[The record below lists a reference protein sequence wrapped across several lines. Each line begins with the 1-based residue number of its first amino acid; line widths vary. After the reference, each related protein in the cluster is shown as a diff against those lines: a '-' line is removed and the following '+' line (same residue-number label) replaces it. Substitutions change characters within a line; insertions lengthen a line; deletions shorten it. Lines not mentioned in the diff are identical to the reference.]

1 MKDKNHTYPV
11 LYTFRRCPYAIRA
24 RMALSYSKI
33 KVELK
38 EILLNNRP
46 PGLFAVS
53 PKGTVPVLCINNI
66 TVIDESLDIMKW
78 ALKQNDPNLWI
89 SYNKR
94 MQFDII
100 EENDNEFK
108 YWLDRYKYFDR
119 FPKNN
124 RDYYRAK
131 CGEYLTR
138 LNQLLKCNQYLL
150 TNKLLFV
157 DVAIVPFIRQF
168 ANIDEDWFQENYTKL
183 SNWLN
188 NIMESKLFV
197 SVMDKY
203 LEYNSEQKPL
213 ITNFNKSY

>member
-1 MKDKNHTYPV
+1 MRDKNHTYPV

-24 RMALSYSKI
+24 RMALSHSKI

-46 PGLFAVS
+46 SELIAVS

-78 ALKQNDPNLWI
+78 ALKQNDPNSWI

-131 CGEYLTR
+131 CSEYLKK
-138 LNQLLKCNQYLL
+138 LNKLLEYNQYLL

-157 DVAIVPFIRQF
+157 DVAIFPFIRQC
-168 ANIDEDWFQENYTKL
+168 ANVDQYWFKVTYTKL
-183 SNWLN
+183 DNWLN
-188 NIMESKLFV
+188 NIIESKLFV

-203 LEYNSEQKPL
+203 LEYNSGQEPL
-213 ITNFNKSY
+213 ITNFNKS

>member
-1 MKDKNHTYPV
+1 MKNKNYTYPV

-24 RMALSYSKI
+24 RMALSYSQI

-38 EILLNNRP
+38 EILLSNRP
-46 PGLFAVS
+46 SELYAIS
-53 PKGTVPVLCINNI
+53 IKGTVPVLCINNN

-78 ALKQNDPNLWI
+78 ALMQNDSNSWI
-89 SYNKR
+89 SYKKR
-94 MQFDII
+94 IQFDII

-131 CGEYLTR
+131 CSEYLTK
-138 LNQLLKCNQYLL
+138 LNKLLEYNQYLL

-157 DVAIVPFIRQF
+157 DVAIFPFIRQC
-168 ANIDEDWFQENYTKL
+168 ANVDQYWFKVTYTKL
-183 SNWLN
+183 DNWLN
-188 NIMESKLFV
+188 NIIESKLFV

-203 LEYNSEQKPL
+203 FEYNSTQEPL
-213 ITNFNKSY
+213 ITDFNKL

>member
-1 MKDKNHTYPV
+1 
-11 LYTFRRCPYAIRA
+11 
-24 RMALSYSKI
+24 MALSYSKVS
-33 KVELK
+33 VEVK

-46 PGLFAVS
+46 PELLAVS
-53 PKGTVPVLCINNI
+53 IKGTVPVLCINDT

-78 ALKQNDPNLWI
+78 ALIQNDPNLW
-89 SYNKR
+89 SHYNKE

-108 YWLDRYKYFDR
+108 YWLDRYKYYDR
-119 FPKNN
+119 YPENN

-131 CGEYLTR
+131 CDRYLIR
-138 LNQLLKCNQYLL
+138 LNQLLEKNQYLL

-168 ANIDEDWFQENYTKL
+168 ANVDKYWFEETYAKL

-188 NIMESKLFV
+188 NIIESKLFT

-213 ITNFNKSY
+213 ITNFNKS

>member
-1 MKDKNHTYPV
+1 MKNKNQTYPI

-38 EILLNNRP
+38 EILLSNRP
-46 PGLFAVS
+46 SELYAVS
-53 PKGTVPVLCINNI
+53 PKGTVPVLCINNT

-78 ALKQNDPNLWI
+78 ALMQNDLNLWI

-100 EENDNEFK
+100 EENDDEFK
-108 YWLDRYKYFDR
+108 YWLDRYKYVDR
-119 FPKNN
+119 YPENN
-124 RDYYRAK
+124 KDYYRAK
-131 CGEYLTR
+131 CSEYLTK
-138 LNQLLKCNQYLL
+138 LNQLLECNKYLL

-157 DVAIVPFIRQF
+157 DVAVLPFIRQC
-168 ANIDEDWFQENYTKL
+168 ANVDKYWFKNTYTQL
-183 SNWLN
+183 ENWLN
-188 NIMESKLFV
+188 NIIESKLFV

-203 LEYNSEQKPL
+203 LEYNSEQEPL
-213 ITNFNKSY
+213 ITNFNTI

>member
-1 MKDKNHTYPV
+1 
-11 LYTFRRCPYAIRA
+11 
-24 RMALSYSKI
+24 MALSYSKVS
-33 KVELK
+33 VEVK

-46 PGLFAVS
+46 PELLAVS
-53 PKGTVPVLCINNI
+53 AKGTVPVLCINDT

-78 ALKQNDPNLWI
+78 ALIQNDPNLW
-89 SYNKR
+89 SHYNKE

-108 YWLDRYKYFDR
+108 YWLDRYKYYDR
-119 FPKNN
+119 YPENN

-131 CGEYLTR
+131 CDRYLIR
-138 LNQLLKCNQYLL
+138 LNQLLEKNQYLL
-150 TNKLLFV
+150 TNKLLLV

-168 ANIDEDWFQENYTKL
+168 ANVDKYWFKETYTKL

-188 NIMESKLFV
+188 NIIESKLFV

-203 LEYNSEQKPL
+203 LEYNSKQEPL
-213 ITNFNKSY
+213 ITSFNKSSL

>member
-1 MKDKNHTYPV
+1 
-11 LYTFRRCPYAIRA
+11 
-24 RMALSYSKI
+24 MALSYSKI

-38 EILLNNRP
+38 EIILSNRP
-46 PGLFAVS
+46 SELYAVS
-53 PKGTVPVLCINNI
+53 QKGTVPVLCINKT

-78 ALKQNDPNLWI
+78 ALIQNDPNSWI

-108 YWLDRYKYFDR
+108 YWLDKYKYFDR

-131 CGEYLTR
+131 CSEYLTK
-138 LNQLLKCNQYLL
+138 LYKLLEYNQYLL

-157 DVAIVPFIRQF
+157 DVAIFPFIRQC
-168 ANIDEDWFQENYTKL
+168 ANVDQYWFKVTYTKL
-183 SNWLN
+183 DNWLN
-188 NIMESKLFV
+188 NIIESKLFV

-213 ITNFNKSY
+213 ITNFNKL